1 MEENGD
7 LLYSETRYAQ
17 ALRSRDRS
25 KEILRVAKEMA
36 ERQHAEVVKKV
47 MTAHTSGRITKKTR
61 DQILRSLNTRT
72 R

>member
-25 KEILRVAKEMA
+25 REILRVAKEMA
-36 ERQHAEVVKKV
+36 EKQHPTVVEKV
-47 MTAHTSGRITKKTR
+47 MAAHANRKITKRTR
-61 DQILRSLNTRT
+61 DKILRSLNTRT